1 MNISEP
7 QHKLLK
13 SMSEKVLTHV
23 NYVALELFPIGHF
36 TGEWAA
42 RIRKWDE
49 SVELAQKELE
59 QLESIGLVA
68 QDSYLGKPWYVLTTA
83 GQEAIRVWG
92 DDLYVHW
99 ENEDGGVESAYNL
112 MYEPES
118 GLKTLER
125 ILEEQA
131 QVDYSRVGTNSKKGG
146 KP

>member
-83 GQEAIRVWG
+83 GQEAPSPRQPVSTGLPPARPLPAWWATPWP
-92 DDLYVHW
+92 D
-99 ENEDGGVESAYNL
+99 ET
-112 MYEPES
+112 ES
-118 GLKTLER
+118 GLK
-125 ILEEQA
+125 
-131 QVDYSRVGTNSKKGG
+131 
-146 KP
+146 